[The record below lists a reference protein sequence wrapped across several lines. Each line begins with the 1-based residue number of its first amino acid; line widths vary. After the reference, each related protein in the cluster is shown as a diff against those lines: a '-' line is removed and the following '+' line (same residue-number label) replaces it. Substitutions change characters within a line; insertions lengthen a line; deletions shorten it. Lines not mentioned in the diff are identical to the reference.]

1 MNFVVGMLHSAQ
13 LGSPMLACLLL
24 GAPPLRAQTD
34 SAPPSEAIIHLMQS
48 GATAIHRGKPAE
60 AESFFQ
66 QAIAAAP
73 NLPDAYLGLGMSEL
87 RQGKTGE
94 AVEAIQKAVALAPQL
109 PGAHMFLGIA
119 QYQRNQMDAA
129 IASLQIEVQIQ
140 PENVEALTWLG
151 IVELGAG
158 HAQEAVGPLDRA
170 AALSPKDPN
179 VLDYRGRAHTQV
191 AEESFRA
198 LTALDPDSWRVHRAL
213 GEIAVQSKQY
223 EQAIAEY
230 RKALEKQPNDPDLY
244 QVIGDCYQHLSRSD
258 DAAQAYQAQLQISP
272 NSPVALYNLGK
283 IEVQKGDA
291 ERGVTLLRKA
301 VETHA
306 LAAPTA
312 YYLGLGLAQTGHSE
326 EAAEWLEKS
335 LTESPSDFIRQGA
348 YFQLARLYQA
358 LHRKDDAQRV
368 AKLLQEFESKKRASK
383 LETALPVAEQ
393 SH

>member
-1 MNFVVGMLHSAQ
+1 MNIVVRILRSAHP
-13 LGSPMLACLLL
+13 GSPLLACLLL
-24 GAPPLRAQTD
+24 GALPLQAQANF
-34 SAPPSEAIIHLMQS
+34 SPPSEAVILLMQS
-48 GATAIHRGKPAE
+48 GAAAIHQGKPAD
-60 AESFFQ
+60 AERYFQ
-66 QAIAAAP
+66 QAVAAAP
-73 NLPDAYLGLGMSEL
+73 ELPDAYLGLGMSEL

-94 AVEAIQKAVALAPQL
+94 AVEAIEKAVSLAPRL

-129 IASLQIEVQIQ
+129 IASLQQEVAIQ

-170 AALSPKDPN
+170 AALSPNDPN
-179 VLDYRGRAHTQV
+179 VLDYRGRAHTQL

-244 QVIGDCYQHLSRSD
+244 EAIADCYQRLSRTD
-258 DAAQAYQAQLQISP
+258 EAARAYEAQLQISP
-272 NSPVALYNLGK
+272 NSPIALYNLGK
-283 IEVQKGDA
+283 IQVQKGNA

-301 VETHA
+301 VEAHA
-306 LAAPTA
+306 LAAPTY
-312 YYLGLGLAQTGHSE
+312 YYLGLGLAQTGHPE
-326 EAAEWLEKS
+326 EAAQWLEKC
-335 LTESPSDFIRQGA
+335 LDQAPSDFIRQGA
-348 YFQLARLYQA
+348 YFQLTRVYQA
-358 LHRKDDAQRV
+358 LHRKEDAQRV
-368 AKLLQEFESKKRASK
+368 ARLLQEFESRKRANPSEPNVSAGQ
-383 LETALPVAEQ
+383 L
-393 SH
+393 H